1 MDYLAIF
8 DVCQAHICIYF
19 HIILS
24 RQPSNDFNVVDAY
37 EGDFSFLSRRCFSM
51 GEFAFNGS
59 QFFAYKYEIITR

>member
-24 RQPSNDFNVVDAY
+24 RQPSNDFNVVDAFTK
-37 EGDFSFLSRRCFSM
+37 ETFRLLLGAVFQWGNLRLMVHSFLLINM
-51 GEFAFNGS
+51 
-59 QFFAYKYEIITR
+59 K